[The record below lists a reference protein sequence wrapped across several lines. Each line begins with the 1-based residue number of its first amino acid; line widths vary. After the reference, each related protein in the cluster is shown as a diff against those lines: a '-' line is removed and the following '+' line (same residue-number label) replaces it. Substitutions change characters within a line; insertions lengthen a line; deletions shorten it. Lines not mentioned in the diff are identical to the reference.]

1 MSTESSVANKDPA
14 YYRSKRAKSGL
25 AFKKKE
31 FIGKFSF
38 YHSCYQHSVILCS
51 GTHPRPE
58 WVVQKEENKK
68 KMEEYRQL
76 LEMCIIDPSG
86 EL

>member
-1 MSTESSVANKDPA
+1 MNTESSVANKDPA
-14 YYRSKRAKSGL
+14 YYRSKRAKYGL
-25 AFKKKE
+25 
-31 FIGKFSF
+31 GFSRTIYLKRF
-38 YHSCYQHSVILCS
+38 SLFHSCYQHSVILCS

-76 LEMCIIDPSG
+76 LEMCVINP
-86 EL
+86 

>member
-1 MSTESSVANKDPA
+1 MNTESSVANKDPA
-14 YYRSKRAKSGL
+14 YYRSKRAKNGL
-25 AFKKKE
+25 
-31 FIGKFSF
+31 GFSRTIYLKRF
-38 YHSCYQHSVILCS
+38 SLFHSCYQHSVILCS

-58 WVVQKEENKK
+58 WVVQKEENKR

-76 LEMCIIDPSG
+76 LEMCVIDPSG

>member
-1 MSTESSVANKDPA
+1 MNTESSVTNKDST

-25 AFKKKE
+25 GFKKKY
-31 FIGKFSF
+31 FLDQFSF
-38 YHSCYQHSVILCS
+38 FHSCYQNSVILCS

-58 WVVQKEENKK
+58 WVKQKEENKK

-76 LEMCIIDPSG
+76 LEMCVINP
-86 EL
+86 